1 MKNFNEWLSF
11 RSNSYQESEGQESDS
26 AFDFR
31 SMPGTVSSTVSRA
44 AGRFKGMVDKYGGAE
59 KIKNNRGQQRIVL
72 ADIIK
77 DIYDFNDPTQ
87 LSKLKTDLRTL
98 LNRLEVNNNL
108 NNLDDENDEN
118 NEIDEIDDE
127 LDQDK

>member
-108 NNLDDENDEN
+108 DDENDEN
-118 NEIDEIDDE
+118 DEINEIDDE

>member
-31 SMPGTVSSTVSRA
+31 SMPGNVSSTVSRA

-108 NNLDDENDEN
+108 DDENDEN
-118 NEIDEIDDE
+118 DEINEIDDE

>member
-1 MKNFNEWLSF
+1 MKNFNEWLSL
-11 RSNSYQESEGQESDS
+11 RSNSYQETEGHESDS

-31 SMPGTVSSTVSRA
+31 SMPGTVSRA

-77 DIYDFNDPTQ
+77 DIYDFSDPTQ

-108 NNLDDENDEN
+108 DDENDEN
-118 NEIDEIDDE
+118 DEIDEISDE

>member
-1 MKNFNEWLSF
+1 
-11 RSNSYQESEGQESDS
+11 
-26 AFDFR
+26 
-31 SMPGTVSSTVSRA
+31 
-44 AGRFKGMVDKYGGAE
+44 
-59 KIKNNRGQQRIVL
+59 
-72 ADIIK
+72 
-77 DIYDFNDPTQ
+77 

-98 LNRLEVNNNL
+98 LNRLEVN

>member
-11 RSNSYQESEGQESDS
+11 RSNSYKESEGQESDS

-108 NNLDDENDEN
+108 DDENDEN

>member
-31 SMPGTVSSTVSRA
+31 SMPGNVSSTVSRA
-44 AGRFKGMVDKYGGAE
+44 AGRFEGMIDKYCGAE

-98 LNRLEVNNNL
+98 LNRLEVDNK
-108 NNLDDENDEN
+108 LDDENDEN
-118 NEIDEIDDE
+118 DEINEIDDE

>member
-44 AGRFKGMVDKYGGAE
+44 AGRFKGMLDKYGGAE

-77 DIYDFNDPTQ
+77 DIYDFSDPSQ

-108 NNLDDENDEN
+108 DDENDEN
-118 NEIDEIDDE
+118 DEINEIDDE

>member
-1 MKNFNEWLSF
+1 MKNFNEWLSL
-11 RSNSYQESEGQESDS
+11 RSNSYQEAEGHESDS

-77 DIYDFNDPTQ
+77 DIYDFSDPTQ

-108 NNLDDENDEN
+108 DDENDEN
-118 NEIDEIDDE
+118 NEIDEISDE
-127 LDQDK
+127 LDQNK

>member
-31 SMPGTVSSTVSRA
+31 SMPGNVSSTVSRA
-44 AGRFKGMVDKYGGAE
+44 AGRFKGMVDKYGGAK
-59 KIKNNRGQQRIVL
+59 KIKNKRIVL
-72 ADIIK
+72 ADLIK
-77 DIYDFNDPTQ
+77 DVYDFSDPSQ

-98 LNRLEVNNNL
+98 LNHLEVNNNL
-108 NNLDDENDEN
+108 DVENDENDEN
-118 NEIDEIDDE
+118 DEINEIDDE

>member
-31 SMPGTVSSTVSRA
+31 SMPGNVSSTVSRA

-108 NNLDDENDEN
+108 DDENDEN